1 MTPRELEAC
10 ATCDAY
16 RRMADE
22 WRARVVAV
30 QASPSAAFDAG
41 FRASGLSLT
50 VYGPMM
56 DSARAAFLAR
66 AAELDRKADAMPVS
80 LAAVLLV
87 LALVFVVLSAVRPF
101 PLWPAVLVVILERAI
116 ALGWR

>member
-1 MTPRELEAC
+1 MTAREPC

-22 WRARVVAV
+22 WRARVAAV
-30 QASPSAAFDAG
+30 QAPPARAFEAG

-56 DSARAAFLAR
+56 EAHRAAFLA
-66 AAELDRKADAMPVS
+66 AAAHERKADVMPVS

-87 LALVFVVLSAVRPF
+87 LALVFVVVSAVRPF
-101 PLWPAVLVVILERAI
+101 PLWPAVLVLILERAI